1 VESLTVGNRESFE
14 QMNEFLVAN
23 ELHPIVD
30 AVFPWS
36 KAIEAFYELEAGKHF
51 GKIVLRRE

>member
-1 VESLTVGNRESFE
+1 VT
-14 QMNEFLVAN
+14 N

-36 KAIEAFYELEAGKHF
+36 KAAEAFRELEAGKHF